1 MKCALFVPGNQ
12 ANMHLGAYAYGADA
26 IIFDCED
33 SVALNQKD
41 SARILVSESLK
52 ALSMFDAE
60 TMVRVNGVD
69 TEYFKADVDM
79 AYEAKVD
86 YIMLPKASIES
97 VKALDDYLLVLEAES
112 DFKMKVFLI
121 VESALGVETLWESVN
136 VSDRIVGLLLGGE
149 DLMSDMHVMPT
160 HERQEIFY
168 ARAKVAS
175 VARAKNILAL
185 DTPYVDVGNDEG
197 LKVDAHQAKQ
207 LGYDGKVAIHPGQ
220 IDIIN
225 DVFSFTDQQIQDA
238 QALVLAYEEAQ
249 AQGLGAF
256 SYQGKMVD
264 KPILERALYILE
276 KSKLK

>member
-12 ANMHLGAYAYGADA
+12 ANMHLSAYAYGADT

-52 ALSMFDAE
+52 ALSMFDTE

-79 AYEAKVD
+79 AYEAKAD

-97 VKALDDYLLVLEAES
+97 VKTLDDYLLVLEAGNEY
-112 DFKMKVFLI
+112 KMKVFLI

-160 HERQEIFY
+160 IERQEIFY

-185 DTPYVDVGNDEG
+185 DTPYVDVGNDDG

-220 IDIIN
+220 IDTIN
-225 DVFSFTDQQIQDA
+225 EVFSFTDKQIHDA